1 MMENYNQWG
10 NTINYVGAPAYAKL
24 FRSVFIWMALALAAT
39 GLTASYVANYL
50 VLHPDMFSQNMF
62 LVLAIAEVALVFFL
76 SARIHKMSFATAGIM
91 FALYSGLNGAT
102 MSILFLV
109 YTASSIASTF
119 FVTAGT
125 FGVMALIGTTTKM
138 DLTKFGSI
146 FTMALIGLIIAT
158 VVNIFWANSILYWAI
173 TYIGVL
179 LFVGLT
185 AYDAQRIKNMLQM
198 YGTEEN
204 DMTQKIALM
213 GSLTLYL
220 DFINLFIYLLR
231 ILGSRRD

>member
-91 FALYSGLNGAT
+91 FALYSVLNGAT

-138 DLTKFGSI
+138 DLTRFGSI